1 MRDGFP
7 FLGIMENERVHLTRE
22 ALAGLP
28 SPSQK
33 DLAAVA
39 TGCWKLDER
48 EYQYAGVWHLRRHAT
63 ALGPGFIGDAERL
76 VVTKSWWD
84 TVPADSSR
92 TVAALGG
99 YRLLHPQGDRVGAP

>member
-1 MRDGFP
+1 MSAQARTVLQRLTEAFEPHRDPIRAKQMRAYMRDGFP

-48 EYQYAGVWHLRRHAT
+48 EYQYAGVWHLR
-63 ALGPGFIGDAERL
+63 
-76 VVTKSWWD
+76 VTRRRS
-84 TVPADSSR
+84 VPASS
-92 TVAALGG
+92 VMPSGSS
-99 YRLLHPQGDRVGAP
+99 